1 MFGLYQNLYMM
12 EIKIQFNDYVQT
24 FLFPL
29 RKGNK
34 YGVKYFVH
42 RAHFPIKKYSLLAPV
57 LRQKLNEHKMSTA
70 NEVKDNELYFYVYK
84 VSAVTFQDIN
94 LI

>member
-34 YGVKYFVH
+34 YGV
-42 RAHFPIKKYSLLAPV
+42 
-57 LRQKLNEHKMSTA
+57 
-70 NEVKDNELYFYVYK
+70 
-84 VSAVTFQDIN
+84 
-94 LI
+94 